1 MPALRILG
9 GLAALSFV
17 VVQILRYRG
26 RHVSRL
32 NLIITCALCIVVV
45 ALAISPSFF
54 NPVFR
59 TFNFQ
64 PPNNQS
70 EAEART
76 RLIFVLVVA
85 VVILFA
91 LYLRLQ
97 SSADTNERAIRLL
110 VEALGQERFD
120 WERAA
125 SLPEGPRL
133 VTVSPA
139 YNEAENVAAVIKA
152 MPQMVEGYHVVPVVV
167 SDGSEDRTAA
177 VAREAGAFVAELP
190 IRRGGGLA
198 LRVGY
203 EVALKMGADIVVTL
217 DADGQHLP
225 EEIGVVIAPIV
236 SGEADYVNGSRL
248 LGYFEKESTIRH
260 LGVHFFSRIV
270 TILTGTRVTD
280 ISSGYRAARADLL
293 RPLVLEQDQFW
304 TSEILIEALRHHAR
318 IVEVP
323 ITILARAGGKSKKP
337 KSLKYAWN
345 FSKVI
350 IQTWLR

>member
-1 MPALRILG
+1 M
-9 GLAALSFV
+9 
-17 VVQILRYRG
+17 
-26 RHVSRL
+26 
-32 NLIITCALCIVVV
+32 
-45 ALAISPSFF
+45 
-54 NPVFR
+54 
-59 TFNFQ
+59 
-64 PPNNQS
+64 
-70 EAEART
+70 
-76 RLIFVLVVA
+76 
-85 VVILFA
+85 
-91 LYLRLQ
+91 
-97 SSADTNERAIRLL
+97 
-110 VEALGQERFD
+110 
-120 WERAA
+120 
-125 SLPEGPRL
+125 
-133 VTVSPA
+133 TVSPA

-167 SDGSEDRTAA
+167 SDGSEDQTAA

-203 EVALKMGADIVVTL
+203 EVALKMNADIVVTL

-225 EEIGVVIAPIV
+225 EELGVMIAPIV
-236 SGEADYVNGSRL
+236 AGEADYVNGSRL

-260 LGVHFFSRIV
+260 LGVHFFSWLV

-337 KSLKYAWN
+337 KSLKYGWN

>member
-1 MPALRILG
+1 MPALRVLG
-9 GLAALSFV
+9 GIAALAFFV
-17 VVQILRYRG
+17 FAISRYR
-26 RHVSRL
+26 RRQISRL
-32 NLIITCALCIVVV
+32 NLIISCVLSILIV
-45 ALAISPSFF
+45 ALAIAPQVF
-54 NPVFR
+54 NPIFT
-59 TFNFQ
+59 TFNFG
-64 PPNNQS
+64 PGND
-70 EAEART
+70 R
-76 RLIFVLVVA
+76 RLIFVLMVS
-85 VVILFA
+85 VIVLFA
-91 LYLRLQ
+91 LVLRVQ
-97 SSADTNERAIRLL
+97 SIADVNERAIRLL

-120 WERAA
+120 WERVAA
-125 SLPEGPRL
+125 LPEGLRL

-139 YNEAENVAAVIKA
+139 FNEAENVAAVINA
-152 MPQMVEGYHVVPVVV
+152 MPEMVEGYRVVPVVV
-167 SDGSEDRTAA
+167 SDGSDDQTAA

-225 EEIGVVIAPIV
+225 DELGVMIGPIV
-236 SGEADYVNGSRL
+236 RGEADYVNGSRL

-260 LGVHFFSRIV
+260 LGVHFFSRLV

-337 KSLKYAWN
+337 KSFKYGWN